1 MQVMNQTTLLNK
13 VEQLHNNAK
22 DGTLKLNDTTY
33 GFSFDRLQG
42 VYVVTDLNTSE
53 QITRFNTRKIAHARK
68 WLREYFSITM

>member
-22 DGTLKLNDTTY
+22 DGTLKLNNIPYSFT
-33 GFSFDRLQG
+33 FDRLQG

-53 QITRFNTRKIAHARK
+53 EITRFNTRKITDARK
-68 WLREYFSITM
+68 WLREYLSN